1 MAGMTGQEAIRWAD
15 TLAPNA
21 YTPAQKLAWL
31 SDLDGKLYREFL
43 SRYEGADDAA
53 PEPYEDGSE
62 TLLIP
67 APYARDVYGN
77 WLLSKIAEANQ
88 EVSLYNLHSTMFNV
102 AYREFCDFFNA
113 TTKIKSGRSWIF

>member
-1 MAGMTGQEAIRWAD
+1 MTGQEAIRWAD
-15 TLAPNA
+15 TLTPNA

-43 SRYEGADDAA
+43 ARYEGADETA

-77 WLLSKIAEANQ
+77 WLLAKIAEANQ
-88 EVSLYNLHSTMFNV
+88 EVSLYNLHSTMFN
-102 AYREFCDFFNA
+102 AGYREYCDWFNA
-113 TTKIKSGRSWIF
+113 THPIKHGRSWIF